1 MKIGNRI
8 YPDSPH
14 ERMMK
19 VKVKDSSQGRFQFDE
34 NYPYYE
40 DSLWYRFNRAL
51 CSFVLHFLAIPY
63 IKVAKGLKVEGRDIL
78 KKYRKEF
85 EGGALTVCNHVFL
98 MDAVIVCH
106 AVRKFRS
113 MHIPMYAKHFNN
125 KGFYWMI
132 HSMGGVPVAES
143 IAGMRKFD
151 EAFDKFHE
159 RKDWIHVFPE
169 EVRWDYYPY
178 LRPFRKGAFT
188 MAYKYDIPVLPLVI
202 TFRERKGLYRL
213 FGSKDQPLMTISILE
228 PVFPDKEAR
237 RKEEVNRLREQ
248 AHQEMVERMGV
259 DNIWPAVPLDEVR

>member
-85 EGGALTVCNHVFL
+85 EGGALSVCNHVFL
-98 MDAVIVCH
+98 MEIGRA
-106 AVRKFRS
+106 
-113 MHIPMYAKHFNN
+113 
-125 KGFYWMI
+125 
-132 HSMGGVPVAES
+132 
-143 IAGMRKFD
+143 
-151 EAFDKFHE
+151 
-159 RKDWIHVFPE
+159 HV
-169 EVRWDYYPY
+169 
-178 LRPFRKGAFT
+178 
-188 MAYKYDIPVLPLVI
+188 
-202 TFRERKGLYRL
+202 
-213 FGSKDQPLMTISILE
+213 
-228 PVFPDKEAR
+228 
-237 RKEEVNRLREQ
+237 
-248 AHQEMVERMGV
+248 
-259 DNIWPAVPLDEVR
+259 